1 MKATYFKIVDTN
13 ILDVPEFSEIM
24 FDIIKAYLTE
34 DNKLKYESYVVGTL
48 VDGVSEEFFT
58 FMDSETTDKLIS
70 FFSEYNIMLDCKDIT
85 SDIKNGN
92 CELEEFKKQFNPL
105 SECTLNADLVERFV
119 KENMTKDDVLDKIL
133 SCGISSLNQYDKSI
147 L

>member
-13 ILDVPEFSEIM
+13 ILDVTEFSEIM

-70 FFSEYNIMLDCKDIT
+70 FFSQLFHLNKSYLYV
-85 SDIKNGN
+85 IK
-92 CELEEFKKQFNPL
+92 
-105 SECTLNADLVERFV
+105 RW
-119 KENMTKDDVLDKIL
+119 
-133 SCGISSLNQYDKSI
+133 
-147 L
+147 

>member
-13 ILDVPEFSEIM
+13 ILDVTEFSEIM

-92 CELEEFKKQFNPL
+92 
-105 SECTLNADLVERFV
+105 
-119 KENMTKDDVLDKIL
+119 
-133 SCGISSLNQYDKSI
+133 
-147 L
+147 